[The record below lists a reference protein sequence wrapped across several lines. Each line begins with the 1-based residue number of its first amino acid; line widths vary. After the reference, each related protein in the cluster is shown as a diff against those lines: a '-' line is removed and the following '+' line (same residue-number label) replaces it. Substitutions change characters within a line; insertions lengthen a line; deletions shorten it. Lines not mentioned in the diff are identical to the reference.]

1 MSNMAEKYLIDKDP
15 ITGEECYAHFDDE
28 GNVRIEH
35 LASMEDVK
43 RILEWNKEKAKD
55 DEATRRGMKEDWWH
69 YARIPNIV
77 ALKWMNEHGVNIYDR
92 NHQKAMFRL
101 LNSPEYRFLKTTD
114 KVHA

>member
-15 ITGEECYAHFDDE
+15 ITGEECYAHFDEE

-35 LASMEDVK
+35 SASMADVK
-43 RILEWNKEKAKD
+43 RILEWNKAKAN
-55 DEATRRGMKEDWWH
+55 DEDATRKGMKDDWWH

-77 ALKWMNEHGVNIYDR
+77 ALKWLNEHGVNIYDR

-101 LNSPEYRFLKTTD
+101 LNSPEYKYLKTTD